1 MKFKI
6 NNCSEIARESE
17 IHTSRGVVHT
27 PAFMPVGTNG
37 TVKGLTV
44 NDLNETNSQIILGNT
59 FHLMLRPG
67 DSLIKDLGGLH
78 KFINWDKPIL
88 TDSGGFQVWSLGDL
102 AKISEEGVKFSSPYD
117 GKKIFMT
124 PEDSILIQENLGS
137 DIIMAFDECTNY
149 PSTHEEAKK
158 SMELSMRWAKRCK
171 TAHKTN
177 SALFGIVQG
186 GMYKDL
192 REESLNKLIDIDFD
206 GIALGGLS
214 VGESKQEKTEILEF
228 MSNKLPKDRPR
239 YLMGVGTPEDI
250 VEAVRYGID
259 MFDCV
264 LPTRNARNGQL
275 FTSEGVINIR
285 NAEYKNS
292 DEPIDK
298 NCVSK
303 VSQNYSRAY
312 LNHLQRT
319 NEMLGSMLATYHNIS
334 YYQSLMSD
342 IRNAIKDNLF
352 AKFLKDFYNKRNL
365 DMPDGPISELLWK
378 ELKHHFFHLYF
389 S

>member
-1 MKFKI
+1 MKLKTKNTSNFARVSEIQLSRGKI
-6 NNCSEIARESE
+6 N
-17 IHTSRGVVHT
+17 T
-27 PAFMPVGTNG
+27 PAFMPVGTNA

-44 NDLNETNSQIILGNT
+44 EDLNETGSEIILGNT

-67 DSLIKDLGGLH
+67 DKLIKNLGGLH
-78 KFINWDKPIL
+78 KFINWEKPIL

-102 AKISEEGVKFSSPYD
+102 AEISEDGVKFSSPYD
-117 GKKIFMT
+117 GKKIFMR
-124 PEDSILIQENLGS
+124 PEDSIMIQENLGS
-137 DIIMAFDECTNY
+137 DIIMVFDECTDY
-149 PSTHEEAKK
+149 PTNFEQAKK

-171 TAHKTN
+171 AAHKSK

-192 REESLNKLIDIDFD
+192 REESLNQLMDIDFD

-228 MSNKLPKDRPR
+228 MSDKLPKDKPR

-285 NAEYKNS
+285 NAEYKDS

-298 NCVSK
+298 NCDSK

-312 LNHLQRT
+312 LNHLHRT
-319 NEMLGSMLATYHNIS
+319 NEMLGSMLATYHNIY
-334 YYQSLMSD
+334 YYQSLMRD
-342 IRNAIKDNLF
+342 IRYAIKNNLF

-365 DMPDGPISELLWK
+365 DMPKGPI
-378 ELKHHFFHLYF
+378 
-389 S
+389 

>member
-1 MKFKI
+1 MSLKDFNFNVHHTQNYARVGIIETHRANI
-6 NNCSEIARESE
+6 N
-17 IHTSRGVVHT
+17 T

-37 TVKGLTV
+37 SVKGLTV
-44 NDLNETNSQIILGNT
+44 EDLNETGSEIILGNT

-67 DSLIKDLGGLH
+67 DELIKNIGGLH

-102 AKISEEGVKFSSPYD
+102 AKISEDGVKFSSPYD
-117 GKKIFMT
+117 GKKIFMR
-124 PEDSILIQENLGS
+124 PEDSIMIQENLGS
-137 DIIMAFDECTNY
+137 DIIMVFDECTDY
-149 PSTHEEAKK
+149 PSTYEEAKK

-171 TAHKTN
+171 AAHK
-177 SALFGIVQG
+177 SKSSIFGIVQG
-186 GMYKDL
+186 GMFKDL
-192 REESLNKLIDIDFD
+192 REESLNKLIEIDFD

-228 MSNKLPKDRPR
+228 MCDKLPENKPR

-285 NAEYKNS
+285 NAEYK
-292 DEPIDK
+292 DCDDPIDVNCK
-298 NCVSK
+298 NK

-312 LNHLQRT
+312 LNHLHRT
-319 NEMLGSMLATYHNIS
+319 NEMLGAMLATYHNIS
-334 YYQSLMSD
+334 YYQSLMND
-342 IRNAIKDNLF
+342 IRIAIKDNLF
-352 AKFLKDFYNKRNL
+352 AKFIKDFYNKRNL
-365 DMPDGPISELLWK
+365 DMPDGPI
-378 ELKHHFFHLYF
+378 
-389 S
+389 

>member
-1 MKFKI
+1 MAMPCYLKKMKFNLHNKSEFARRAELDFDRGKI
-6 NNCSEIARESE
+6 Q
-17 IHTSRGVVHT
+17 T

-37 TVKGLTV
+37 TVKGLT
-44 NDLNETNSQIILGNT
+44 NEDLLETGSEIILGNT

-67 DSLIKDLGGLH
+67 DKFIKDLGGLH
-78 KFINWDKPIL
+78 KFINWKKPIL
-88 TDSGGFQVWSLGDL
+88 TDSGGFQVWSLGEL
-102 AKISEEGVKFSSPYD
+102 SKITEEGVKFSSPYD

-124 PEDSILIQENLGS
+124 PEESIKIQENLGS
-137 DIIMAFDECTNY
+137 DIVMVFDECTDY
-149 PSTHEEAKK
+149 PASYEDAKK
-158 SMELSMRWAKRCK
+158 SMELSMRWAKRSK
-171 TAHKTN
+171 VAHKSK

-192 REESLNKLIDIDFD
+192 REESLNKLIDIDFN

-214 VGESKQEKTEILEF
+214 VGESKEEKNEILEF
-228 MSNKLPKDRPR
+228 MSHKLPEDKPR

-285 NAEYKNS
+285 NAEYKDS
-292 DEPIDK
+292 DDPIDK
-298 NCVSK
+298 NCDGK

-319 NEMLGSMLATYHNIS
+319 NEMLGSMLATYHNIY
-334 YYQSLMSD
+334 YYQSLMRD

-365 DMPDGPISELLWK
+365 DMPDGPI
-378 ELKHHFFHLYF
+378 
-389 S
+389 

>member
-1 MKFKI
+1 MKLKTKNTSNFARVSEIQLSRGKI
-6 NNCSEIARESE
+6 N
-17 IHTSRGVVHT
+17 T
-27 PAFMPVGTNG
+27 PAFMPVGTNA

-44 NDLNETNSQIILGNT
+44 ENLNETGSEIILGNT

-67 DSLIKDLGGLH
+67 DNLIKNLGGLH
-78 KFINWDKPIL
+78 KFINWEKPIL

-102 AKISEEGVKFSSPYD
+102 AEISEDGVKFSSPYD
-117 GKKIFMT
+117 GKKIFMR
-124 PEDSILIQENLGS
+124 PEDSIMIQENLGS
-137 DIIMAFDECTNY
+137 DIIMVFDECTDY
-149 PSTHEEAKK
+149 PTNFEQAKK

-171 TAHKTN
+171 AAHKSK

-192 REESLNKLIDIDFD
+192 REESLNQLMDIDFD

-228 MSNKLPKDRPR
+228 MSDKLPKDKPR

-285 NAEYKNS
+285 NAEYKDS

-298 NCVSK
+298 NCDSK

-312 LNHLQRT
+312 LNHLHRT
-319 NEMLGSMLATYHNIS
+319 NEMLGSMLATYHNIY
-334 YYQSLMSD
+334 YYQSLMRD
-342 IRNAIKDNLF
+342 IRYAIKNNLF
-352 AKFLKDFYNKRNL
+352 AQFLKDFYNKRNL
-365 DMPDGPISELLWK
+365 DMPKGPI
-378 ELKHHFFHLYF
+378 
-389 S
+389 

>member
-6 NNCSEIARESE
+6 KNTSNFARASEIQLL
-17 IHTSRGVVHT
+17 RGTINT

-44 NDLNETNSQIILGNT
+44 EDLNETGSEVILGNT

-67 DSLIKDLGGLH
+67 DELIKNFGGLH

-102 AKISEEGVKFSSPYD
+102 AKISEDGVKFSSPYD
-117 GKKIFMT
+117 GKKIFMR

-137 DIIMAFDECTNY
+137 DIIMVFDECTDY
-149 PSTHEEAKK
+149 PSTYEEAKK

-171 TAHKTN
+171 AAHKSK

-186 GMYKDL
+186 GMFKDL
-192 REESLNKLIDIDFD
+192 REESLNKLIEIDFD

-228 MSNKLPKDRPR
+228 MCDKLPENKPR

-285 NAEYKNS
+285 NAEYKDC
-292 DEPIDK
+292 DEPIDV
-298 NCVSK
+298 NCNNK

-312 LNHLQRT
+312 LNHLHRT
-319 NEMLGSMLATYHNIS
+319 NEMLGAMLATYHNIS
-334 YYQSLMSD
+334 YYQSLMND
-342 IRNAIKDNLF
+342 IRSAIKDNLF
-352 AKFLKDFYNKRNL
+352 AKFIKDFYNKRNL
-365 DMPDGPISELLWK
+365 DMPDGPI
-378 ELKHHFFHLYF
+378 
-389 S
+389 

>member
-1 MKFKI
+1 MKLKTKNTSNFARVSEIQLSRGKI
-6 NNCSEIARESE
+6 N
-17 IHTSRGVVHT
+17 T
-27 PAFMPVGTNG
+27 PAFMPVGTNA

-44 NDLNETNSQIILGNT
+44 EDLNETGSEIILGNT

-67 DSLIKDLGGLH
+67 DNLIKNLGGLH
-78 KFINWDKPIL
+78 KFINWEKPIL

-102 AKISEEGVKFSSPYD
+102 AEISEDGVKFSSPYD
-117 GKKIFMT
+117 GKKIFMR
-124 PEDSILIQENLGS
+124 PEDSIMIQEHLGS
-137 DIIMAFDECTNY
+137 DIIMVFDECTDY
-149 PSTHEEAKK
+149 PTSFEQAKK

-171 TAHKTN
+171 AAHKSK

-192 REESLNKLIDIDFD
+192 REESLNQLMDIDFD

-228 MSNKLPKDRPR
+228 MSDKLPKDKPR

-285 NAEYKNS
+285 NAEYKDS

-298 NCVSK
+298 NCDSK

-312 LNHLQRT
+312 LNHLHRT
-319 NEMLGSMLATYHNIS
+319 NEMLGSMLATYHNIY
-334 YYQSLMSD
+334 YYQSLMRD
-342 IRNAIKDNLF
+342 IRYAIKNNLF

-365 DMPDGPISELLWK
+365 DMPKGPI
-378 ELKHHFFHLYF
+378 
-389 S
+389 

>member
-1 MKFKI
+1 MVMQCCLRNMKFKLH
-6 NNCSEIARESE
+6 NQSEFARKGELE
-17 IHTSRGVVHT
+17 FQRGNIQI

-44 NDLNETNSQIILGNT
+44 SDLDETNSEVILGNT

-67 DSLIKDLGGLH
+67 DKLIKELGGLH
-78 KFINWDKPIL
+78 KFINWKKPIL
-88 TDSGGFQVWSLGDL
+88 TDSGGFQVWSLGEL
-102 AKISEEGVKFSSPYD
+102 AKISEEGVKFNSPYD

-124 PEDSILIQENLGS
+124 PEDSITIQENLGS
-137 DIIMAFDECTNY
+137 DIIMAFDECTDY
-149 PSTHEEAKK
+149 PSTHDEAKK

-171 TAHKTN
+171 DAHKSE

-192 REESLNKLIDIDFD
+192 REESLNKLIEIDFD

-228 MSNKLPKDRPR
+228 MSNKLPEDKPR

-292 DEPIDK
+292 DVPIDK
-298 NCVSK
+298 NCDSK

-319 NEMLGSMLATYHNIS
+319 NEMLGSMLATYHNIY
-334 YYQSLMSD
+334 YYQSLMRD

-365 DMPDGPISELLWK
+365 DMPDGPI
-378 ELKHHFFHLYF
+378 
-389 S
+389 

>member
-1 MKFKI
+1 MAMPCYLKKMKFNLHNKSEFARRAELDFDRGKI
-6 NNCSEIARESE
+6 Q
-17 IHTSRGVVHT
+17 T

-37 TVKGLTV
+37 TVKGLT
-44 NDLNETNSQIILGNT
+44 NEDLLETGTEIILGNT

-67 DSLIKDLGGLH
+67 DKSIRDLGGLH
-78 KFINWDKPIL
+78 KFINWKKPIL
-88 TDSGGFQVWSLGDL
+88 TDSGGFQVWSLGEL
-102 AKISEEGVKFSSPYD
+102 SKITEEGVKFSSPYD

-124 PEDSILIQENLGS
+124 PEESIKIQENLGS
-137 DIIMAFDECTNY
+137 DIVMVFDECTDY
-149 PSTHEEAKK
+149 PASYEDAKK

-171 TAHKTN
+171 VAHTSK

-192 REESLNKLIDIDFD
+192 REESLNKLIDIDFN

-214 VGESKQEKTEILEF
+214 VGESKEEKNEILEF
-228 MSNKLPKDRPR
+228 MSNKLPEDKPR

-275 FTSEGVINIR
+275 FTSGGVINIR
-285 NAEYKNS
+285 NAEYKDS
-292 DEPIDK
+292 DDPIDK
-298 NCVSK
+298 NCDGK

-319 NEMLGSMLATYHNIS
+319 NEMLGSMLATYHNIY
-334 YYQSLMSD
+334 YYQSLMRD

-365 DMPDGPISELLWK
+365 DMPDGPI
-378 ELKHHFFHLYF
+378 
-389 S
+389 

>member
-6 NNCSEIARESE
+6 INTSENAREAE
-17 IHTSRGVVHT
+17 IDTARGVIQT

-44 NDLNETNSQIILGNT
+44 DDLKETHSQIILGNT

-67 DSLIKDLGGLH
+67 DKLIKELGGLH

-88 TDSGGFQVWSLGDL
+88 TDSGGFQVWSLGEL
-102 AKISEEGVKFSSPYD
+102 NKVSEEGVKFSSPYD

-124 PEDSILIQENLGS
+124 PEDSIMIQENLGS
-137 DIIMAFDECTNY
+137 DIVMAFDECTDY
-149 PSTHEEAKK
+149 PSTYDDAQK

-171 TAHKTN
+171 EAHKSK

-186 GMYKDL
+186 GMYTDL
-192 REESLNKLIDIDFD
+192 RKESLDRLIDIDFD

-228 MSNKLPKDRPR
+228 MSDKLPDDKPR

-292 DEPIDK
+292 DDPIDI
-298 NCVSK
+298 NCDSK

-312 LNHLQRT
+312 LNHPQRT
-319 NEMLGSMLATYHNIS
+319 NEMLGSMLATYHNIY
-334 YYQSLMSD
+334 YYQSLMKE
-342 IRNAIKDNLF
+342 IRESIKNNLF
-352 AKFLKDFYNKRNL
+352 AKFVKDFYNRRNL
-365 DMPDGPISELLWK
+365 DMPEGPL
-378 ELKHHFFHLYF
+378 
-389 S
+389 

>member
-1 MKFKI
+1 MAMPCYLKKMKFNLHNKSEFARRAELDFDRGKI
-6 NNCSEIARESE
+6 Q
-17 IHTSRGVVHT
+17 T

-37 TVKGLTV
+37 TVKGLT
-44 NDLNETNSQIILGNT
+44 NEDLLETGSEIILGNT

-67 DSLIKDLGGLH
+67 DKSIRDLGGLH
-78 KFINWDKPIL
+78 KFINWKKPIL
-88 TDSGGFQVWSLGDL
+88 TDSGGFQVWSLGEL
-102 AKISEEGVKFSSPYD
+102 SKITEEGVKFSSPYD

-124 PEDSILIQENLGS
+124 PEESIKIQENLGS
-137 DIIMAFDECTNY
+137 DIVMVFDECTDY
-149 PSTHEEAKK
+149 PASYEDAKK

-171 TAHKTN
+171 VAHKSK

-192 REESLNKLIDIDFD
+192 REESLNRLIDIDFN

-214 VGESKQEKTEILEF
+214 VGESKEEKNEILEF
-228 MSNKLPKDRPR
+228 MSNKLPEDKPR

-285 NAEYKNS
+285 NAEYKDS
-292 DEPIDK
+292 DDPIDK
-298 NCVSK
+298 NCDGK

-319 NEMLGSMLATYHNIS
+319 NEMLGSMLATYHNIY
-334 YYQSLMSD
+334 YYQSLMRD

-365 DMPDGPISELLWK
+365 DMPDGPI
-378 ELKHHFFHLYF
+378 
-389 S
+389 

>member
-6 NNCSEIARESE
+6 NNTSENAREAE
-17 IHTSRGVVHT
+17 IHTARGVIQT

-37 TVKGLTV
+37 TVKGLTID
-44 NDLNETNSQIILGNT
+44 DLKETHSQIILGNT

-67 DSLIKDLGGLH
+67 DKLIKELGGLH

-88 TDSGGFQVWSLGDL
+88 TDSGGFQVWSLGEL
-102 AKISEEGVKFSSPYD
+102 SKISEEGVKFSSPYD

-124 PEDSILIQENLGS
+124 PEDSIMIQENLGS
-137 DIIMAFDECTNY
+137 DIVMAFDECTDY
-149 PSTHEEAKK
+149 PSTYDEAKK

-171 TAHKTN
+171 EAHKSK

-186 GMYKDL
+186 GMYTDL
-192 REESLNKLIDIDFD
+192 RKESLDRLIDIDFD

-228 MSNKLPKDRPR
+228 MSDKLPDDKPR

-292 DEPIDK
+292 DDPIDI
-298 NCVSK
+298 NCDSK

-319 NEMLGSMLATYHNIS
+319 NEMLGSMLATYHNIY
-334 YYQSLMSD
+334 YYQSLMKE
-342 IRNAIKDNLF
+342 IRDSIKDNLF
-352 AKFLKDFYNKRNL
+352 AKFVKEFYNKRSL
-365 DMPDGPISELLWK
+365 DMPEGPL
-378 ELKHHFFHLYF
+378 
-389 S
+389 

>member
-1 MKFKI
+1 MAMPCYLKKMKFNLHNKSEFARRAELDFDRGKI
-6 NNCSEIARESE
+6 Q
-17 IHTSRGVVHT
+17 T

-37 TVKGLTV
+37 TVKGLT
-44 NDLNETNSQIILGNT
+44 NEDLLETGTEIILGNT

-67 DSLIKDLGGLH
+67 DKSIRDLGGLH
-78 KFINWDKPIL
+78 KFINWKKPIL
-88 TDSGGFQVWSLGDL
+88 TDSGGFQVWSLGEL
-102 AKISEEGVKFSSPYD
+102 SKITEEGVKFSSPYD

-124 PEDSILIQENLGS
+124 PEESIKIQENLGS
-137 DIIMAFDECTNY
+137 DIVMVFDECTDY
-149 PSTHEEAKK
+149 PASYEDAKK

-171 TAHKTN
+171 VAHKSK

-192 REESLNKLIDIDFD
+192 REESLNKLIDIDFN

-214 VGESKQEKTEILEF
+214 VGESKEEKNEILEF
-228 MSNKLPKDRPR
+228 MSNKLPEDKPR

-275 FTSEGVINIR
+275 FTSGGVINIR
-285 NAEYKNS
+285 NAEYKDS
-292 DEPIDK
+292 DDPIDK
-298 NCVSK
+298 NCDGK

-319 NEMLGSMLATYHNIS
+319 NEMLGSMLATYHNIY
-334 YYQSLMSD
+334 YYQSLMKD

-365 DMPDGPISELLWK
+365 DMPDGPI
-378 ELKHHFFHLYF
+378 
-389 S
+389 

>member
-1 MKFKI
+1 MKFSLLNK
-6 NNCSEIARESE
+6 SEYSRTTE
-17 IHTSRGVVHT
+17 IEFSRGKIQT

-37 TVKGLTV
+37 TVKGMTV
-44 NDLNETNSQIILGNT
+44 EDLLSTNSEIILGNT

-67 DSLIKDLGGLH
+67 DEAIRDLGGLH
-78 KFINWDKPIL
+78 KFSNWKRPIL
-88 TDSGGFQVWSLGDL
+88 TDSGGFQVWSLGSL
-102 AKISEEGVKFSSPYD
+102 AKISEEGVRFSSPYD

-124 PEDSILIQENLGS
+124 PEDSMRIQKNLGS
-137 DIIMAFDECTNY
+137 DIVMAFDECTNY
-149 PSTHEEAKK
+149 PASHQEAKK

-171 TAHKTN
+171 EAHESD

-192 REESLNKLIDIDFD
+192 REESLKLLLEIDFD

-214 VGESKQEKTEILEF
+214 VGESKEEKTEILKF
-228 MSNKLPKDRPR
+228 MSDKLPEDRPR

-285 NAEYKNS
+285 NAEYKHS

-298 NCVSK
+298 NCDSK

-319 NEMLGSMLATYHNIS
+319 NEMLGSILATYHNIY
-334 YYQSLMSD
+334 YYQSLMRD
-342 IRNAIKDNLF
+342 IRNSIKDNLF
-352 AKFLKDFYNKRNL
+352 DKFIKDFYNKRNL
-365 DMPDGPISELLWK
+365 EVPDGPI
-378 ELKHHFFHLYF
+378 
-389 S
+389 

>member
-1 MKFKI
+1 MAMPCYLKKMKFNLHNKSEFARRAELDFDRGKI
-6 NNCSEIARESE
+6 Q
-17 IHTSRGVVHT
+17 T

-37 TVKGLTV
+37 TVKGLT
-44 NDLNETNSQIILGNT
+44 NEDLLETGSEIILGNT

-67 DSLIKDLGGLH
+67 DKSIRDLGGLH
-78 KFINWDKPIL
+78 KFINWNKPIL
-88 TDSGGFQVWSLGDL
+88 TDSGGFQVWSLGEL
-102 AKISEEGVKFSSPYD
+102 SKITEEGVKFSSPYD

-124 PEDSILIQENLGS
+124 PEESIKIQENLGS
-137 DIIMAFDECTNY
+137 DIVMVFDECTDY
-149 PSTHEEAKK
+149 PASYEDAKK
-158 SMELSMRWAKRCK
+158 SMELSMRWAKRSK
-171 TAHKTN
+171 VAHKSK

-192 REESLNKLIDIDFD
+192 REESLNKLIDIDFN

-214 VGESKQEKTEILEF
+214 VGESKEEKNEILEF
-228 MSNKLPKDRPR
+228 MSNKLPEDKPR

-285 NAEYKNS
+285 NAEYKDS
-292 DEPIDK
+292 DDPIDK
-298 NCVSK
+298 NCDGK

-319 NEMLGSMLATYHNIS
+319 NEMLGSMLATYHNIY
-334 YYQSLMSD
+334 YYQSLMRD

-365 DMPDGPISELLWK
+365 DMPDGPI
-378 ELKHHFFHLYF
+378 
-389 S
+389 